1 MKLFKR
7 ILTYIKP
14 YRLLML
20 LSGLFSLTYVLLNSI
35 SIWLIGTMLSDIM
48 GEKSKI
54 INDPSSINEHLNY
67 YIQNTIGNGTPIE
80 QLKNLC
86 LLLIFTFI
94 LKNILFYLS
103 TIIIQYIQNKAITKI
118 RIKLFEHI
126 SSLSLSFFNNTKSA
140 ELLSILIKDISGM
153 RYAFSQS
160 LQKLIVEPFSILSFI
175 ILLFI
180 INFKFALLVLI
191 IIPSCGIFSYKVGQ
205 SIRRKSK
212 RNTIQSAGILNV
224 AKETFSNIKILK
236 IFNAEKE
243 ENLKF
248 KKENDKYFNLLL
260 RHAKLDAFL
269 TPINELIGL
278 FLGVLLI
285 WFGGLNVLVEQ
296 TMSSEDFIKFIL
308 LLFAMMQPIRKLAI
322 VNVSLQTGI
331 ASAQRVFDIFDTKE
345 KIIEKENPIEI
356 FNFKSSIEFQNV
368 DFKFSNTENKVLKKI
383 NTTINK
389 GQTVAIVGKSGAG
402 KSTFSDLIPRFYEP
416 TNGQILIDNHNI
428 NQYKL
433 KHLRE
438 LIGIVTQN
446 IALFNDTIE
455 NNIKYGNKKAT
466 NEEVLNAVKS
476 ANISDLINDLPN
488 GLNTVVG
495 ENGIRLSGG
504 EKQRISIARALIKN
518 PEILILDEATASLD
532 SESEKNVHKA
542 IDNIIKNRTVIIIA
556 HRLSTILNAD
566 KIIVIEKGEIIEEGR
581 HTELLK
587 NGKIYKNLYDNQFT
601 QTKT

>member
-1 MKLFKR
+1 
-7 ILTYIKP
+7 
-14 YRLLML
+14 ML

-296 TMSSEDFIKFIL
+296 TMNSEDFIKFIL

-368 DFKFSNTENKVLKKI
+368 DFKFLNTENKVLKKI

>member
-1 MKLFKR
+1 
-7 ILTYIKP
+7 
-14 YRLLML
+14 
-20 LSGLFSLTYVLLNSI
+20 
-35 SIWLIGTMLSDIM
+35 MLSDIM